1 MDTKHEY
8 HKDLDRL
15 ALLRRD
21 VPVVFEDND
30 DGTSLA
36 QLHDAGDLEP
46 AQRLDRT
53 DHAQLSCDQHLADSV
68 LTLLQTLPVGLGSR
82 QQRGLYSDYL
92 H

>member
-1 MDTKHEY
+1 MDTQHE
-8 HKDLDRL
+8 HDKDLDRL

-21 VPVVFEDND
+21 VPVVFEDID

-53 DHAQLSCDQHLADSV
+53 DHAQLLCATPCRLSANSPRGSEVKVTTRTIYRLR
-68 LTLLQTLPVGLGSR
+68 LLV
-82 QQRGLYSDYL
+82 
-92 H
+92 

>member
-1 MDTKHEY
+1 MDTKHEH

-21 VPVVFEDND
+21 VPVVFEDID

-68 LTLLQTLPVGLGSR
+68 LILPVGLGSR
-82 QQRGLYSDYL
+82 QQRGLYTDSL